1 MMVAQLKMSI
11 DVNLIYNILF
21 AWIYDLGTEEKNKDP
36 DKI

>member
-11 DVNLIYNILF
+11 VINLIYKFLF
-21 AWIYDLGTEEKNKDP
+21 AWIFDLGTEEKNKDP